1 MLYNVIVIIFSLII
15 SIIILR
21 KEFNKKYE
29 KIIEWLKVNKL
40 VIITFVI
47 FVVGFTVRLIGI
59 TNYPNGLN
67 CDEAS
72 IGYEA
77 YSLLNYGIDRNG
89 NSWPVFL
96 EAWGSGQ
103 NALYMY
109 IIMPFIKIFPW
120 WTFTCRCKRQANVY
134 S

>member
-1 MLYNVIVIIFSLII
+1 MPWKKGMLAKMKKISDLFKQNKINILVALIFLI
-15 SIIILR
+15 
-21 KEFNKKYE
+21 
-29 KIIEWLKVNKL
+29 
-40 VIITFVI
+40 
-47 FVVGFTVRLIGI
+47 GFSVRIIGI
-59 TNYPNGLN
+59 TDYPNGFN

-77 YSLLNYGIDRNG
+77 YSVLNYGIDRNG

-109 IIMPFIKIFPW
+109 IIMPFIKLFGLTVLSVRLPMALIG
-120 WTFTCRCKRQANVY
+120 CISLIVMYNLLK
-134 S
+134 